1 MNLRKSTSN
10 LRVILT
16 DEILFIEQRAQKARV
31 STTRNLGYNEINMQ
45 RILILYYWVMLDKI
59 FPMYKRKT
67 KTATAEAITLLQ
79 KRESQTN
86 A

>member
-45 RILILYYWVMLDKI
+45 RILILYY
-59 FPMYKRKT
+59 
-67 KTATAEAITLLQ
+67 
-79 KRESQTN
+79 
-86 A
+86 